1 MEEQIKSEDQKEF
14 IVMTPDQFREV
25 YETAAKIGAEKALDT
40 FNKERAEERKHRRNR
55 KLRNTELLLR
65 NYHMLKENAENS
77 VFGRSQMEESAADIL
92 EEMMSL
98 YNDEV
103 IVESIKNSATR
114 TAIIMSHVDTMIS
127 LYHTYCERAE
137 NSDIEMRRYDVL
149 WDRYLADEPL
159 NVESIS
165 KKHHMT
171 KQNVYADLKIATER
185 LTALIFGVDGLS
197 VR

>member
-40 FNKERAEERKHRRNR
+40 FNKERAEERKHRRKR

-114 TAIIMSHVDTMIS
+114 TAIIMGHVDTMIS

>member
-40 FNKERAEERKHRRNR
+40 YNKERAEERKHRRKR

>member
-40 FNKERAEERKHRRNR
+40 FNKERAEERKHRRKR

>member
-40 FNKERAEERKHRRNR
+40 FNKERAEEWKHRRKR

>member
-40 FNKERAEERKHRRNR
+40 FNKERAEERKHKRKR

>member
-40 FNKERAEERKHRRNR
+40 FNKERAEERKHRRKR

-127 LYHTYCERAE
+127 LYYTYCERVE

>member
-14 IVMTPDQFREV
+14 IVMTPDQLREV

-40 FNKERAEERKHRRNR
+40 FNKERAEERKHRRKR

-185 LTALIFGVDGLS
+185 LTALIFGADGLS

>member
-40 FNKERAEERKHRRNR
+40 FNKERAEERKHRRKR

-127 LYHTYCERAE
+127 LYHTYCERVE

-185 LTALIFGVDGLS
+185 LTALIFGMDGLS

>member
-40 FNKERAEERKHRRNR
+40 FNKERAEERKHIRKR

-127 LYHTYCERAE
+127 LYHTYCERVE

>member
-40 FNKERAEERKHRRNR
+40 FNKERAEERKHRRKR

-65 NYHMLKENAENS
+65 YYHMLKENAENS

>member
-40 FNKERAEERKHRRNR
+40 FNKERAEERKHRRKR

-127 LYHTYCERAE
+127 LYHTCCERAE

>member
-40 FNKERAEERKHRRNR
+40 FNKERAEERKHRRKR

-98 YNDEV
+98 YNDKV

>member
-1 MEEQIKSEDQKEF
+1 MEEQIKSEGQKEL

-40 FNKERAEERKHRRNR
+40 FNKERAEERKHRRKR

>member
-40 FNKERAEERKHRRNR
+40 FNKERAEERKHRRKR

-114 TAIIMSHVDTMIS
+114 TAIIVSHVDTMIS

>member
-14 IVMTPDQFREV
+14 IVMTPDQLREV

-40 FNKERAEERKHRRNR
+40 FNKERAEERKHRRKR

-185 LTALIFGVDGLS
+185 LTALIFGVDGLP

>member
-40 FNKERAEERKHRRNR
+40 FNKEWEEERKHRRKR

>member
-1 MEEQIKSEDQKEF
+1 MEEQGKKENQNEF
-14 IVMTPDQFREV
+14 VIMSPEMLQEV
-25 YETAAKIGAEKALDT
+25 YEAAAKIGAEKALDV
-40 FNKERAEERKHRRNR
+40 FNKERSEERRYRRKR

-98 YNDEV
+98 YNDEI
-103 IVESIKNSATR
+103 IVDSIKNSATR

-137 NSDIEMRRYDVL
+137 NSDIEMRRYEVL
-149 WDRYLADEPL
+149 WDRYLADEPM
-159 NVESIS
+159 NVETIS
-165 KKHHMT
+165 KCHHMT

>member
-14 IVMTPDQFREV
+14 IVMTPDQLREV

-40 FNKERAEERKHRRNR
+40 FNKERAEERKHRRKR

-127 LYHTYCERAE
+127 LYYTYCERAE

>member
-40 FNKERAEERKHRRNR
+40 FNKERAEERKHRRKR
-55 KLRNTELLLR
+55 KLCNTELLLR

>member
-40 FNKERAEERKHRRNR
+40 FNKERAEEQKHRRKR

>member
-1 MEEQIKSEDQKEF
+1 MEEQIKSEEQKEF
-14 IVMTPDQFREV
+14 IVMTPDQLREV

-40 FNKERAEERKHRRNR
+40 FNKERAEERKRRRKR

>member
-1 MEEQIKSEDQKEF
+1 MEEQIRNEDQKGI
-14 IVMTPDQFREV
+14 IVMTPAQFQEV

-40 FNKERAEERKHRRNR
+40 FNKERAEERKHRRKR

-77 VFGRSQMEESAADIL
+77 VFGRSQMEESAVDIL

-103 IVESIKNSATR
+103 IVESIKKSATR
-114 TAIIMSHVDTMIS
+114 TAIIMAHVDTMIS

-149 WDRYLADEPL
+149 WDRYLADEPI
-159 NVESIS
+159 NVKSIS
-165 KKHHMT
+165 KKQHMT
-171 KQNVYADLKIATER
+171 EQNVYADLRIATER

>member
-40 FNKERAEERKHRRNR
+40 FNKERAEERNHRRKR

>member
-40 FNKERAEERKHRRNR
+40 FNKERAEERKHRRKR

-159 NVESIS
+159 NVESCLLYTS
-165 KKHHMT
+165 PSPR
-171 KQNVYADLKIATER
+171 D
-185 LTALIFGVDGLS
+185 
-197 VR
+197 

>member
-40 FNKERAEERKHRRNR
+40 FNKERAEERKHRRKR

-137 NSDIEMRRYDVL
+137 NSDIEMRRYDML

>member
-14 IVMTPDQFREV
+14 IVMTPEQFREV

-40 FNKERAEERKHRRNR
+40 FNKERAEERKHRRKR

>member
-1 MEEQIKSEDQKEF
+1 M
-14 IVMTPDQFREV
+14 
-25 YETAAKIGAEKALDT
+25 L
-40 FNKERAEERKHRRNR
+40 
-55 KLRNTELLLR
+55 ELLKRLFGKKKGMR
-65 NYHMLKENAENS
+65 QCNADPPHEENYQPKKEVDKKEEWENLKYIQIYGTTTKELAESVQRCIESMNNFNS
-77 VFGRSQMEESAADIL
+77 
-92 EEMMSL
+92 
-98 YNDEV
+98 EV

>member
-1 MEEQIKSEDQKEF
+1 MKEQIKSEDQKEF
-14 IVMTPDQFREV
+14 IVMTPDQLREV

-40 FNKERAEERKHRRNR
+40 FNKERAEERKHRRKR

>member
-40 FNKERAEERKHRRNR
+40 FNKERAEERKHRRKR

-185 LTALIFGVDGLS
+185 FTALIFGVDGLS

>member
-14 IVMTPDQFREV
+14 IVMTPDQLREV

-40 FNKERAEERKHRRNR
+40 FNKERAEERKHRRKR

-149 WDRYLADEPL
+149 WDRYLVDEPL

>member
-1 MEEQIKSEDQKEF
+1 MEEQIKSESQKEF

-65 NYHMLKENAENS
+65 NYHMLRENAENS

>member
-1 MEEQIKSEDQKEF
+1 
-14 IVMTPDQFREV
+14 
-25 YETAAKIGAEKALDT
+25 
-40 FNKERAEERKHRRNR
+40 
-55 KLRNTELLLR
+55 
-65 NYHMLKENAENS
+65 
-77 VFGRSQMEESAADIL
+77 
-92 EEMMSL
+92 MSL

>member
-40 FNKERAEERKHRRNR
+40 FNKERAEERKHRRKR

-165 KKHHMT
+165 KIHHMT

>member
-25 YETAAKIGAEKALDT
+25 YERAAKIGAEKALDT
-40 FNKERAEERKHRRNR
+40 FNKERAEERKHRRKR

-127 LYHTYCERAE
+127 LYYTYCERAE

>member
-25 YETAAKIGAEKALDT
+25 YETVAKIGAEKALDT
-40 FNKERAEERKHRRNR
+40 FNKERAEERKHRRKR